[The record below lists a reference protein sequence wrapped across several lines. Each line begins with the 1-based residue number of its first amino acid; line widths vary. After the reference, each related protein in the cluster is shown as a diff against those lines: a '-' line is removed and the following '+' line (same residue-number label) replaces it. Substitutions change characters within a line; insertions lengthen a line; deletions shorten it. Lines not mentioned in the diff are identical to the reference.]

1 MPSISPEERAWRRQ
15 WLSAMTEATDAY
27 LRSPLFLEAM
37 KHSLSAMVRVQQSR
51 KAAAAGGSSS
61 DAAQGAA
68 AENASPAD
76 EQAAFA
82 EQLQKLQEGIAR
94 QLAQADLRL
103 HELQERASK
112 DGDSPAGEG
121 S

>member
-15 WLSAMTEATDAY
+15 WLTAMTEATDAY

-51 KAAAAGGSSS
+51 KAAAAGGSLG
-61 DAAQGAA
+61 DAAQGA

-76 EQAAFA
+76 EQAAFT
-82 EQLQKLQEGIAR
+82 EHLRKLQEGIAR
-94 QLAQADLRL
+94 QLAQAELRL
-103 HELQERASK
+103 NELHERAAK
-112 DGDSPAGEG
+112 DSDSPAGEG